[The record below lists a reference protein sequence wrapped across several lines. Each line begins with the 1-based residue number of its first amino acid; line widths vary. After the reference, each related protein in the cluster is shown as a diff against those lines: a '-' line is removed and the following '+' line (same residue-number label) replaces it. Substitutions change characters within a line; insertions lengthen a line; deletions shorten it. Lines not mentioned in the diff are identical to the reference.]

1 MKQIPIRIIA
11 VAAIVLISAA
21 FIWYFELLHYFSL
34 STIKSHLVSLRA
46 SAQACYLCAL
56 AIYVSVFTLLAAC
69 MLPVVGPLTL
79 VGGYLFGAYV
89 GFCAAM
95 GSLLAGIGI
104 SFAIIRYMSDA
115 WLPQK
120 WHARREKFVARV
132 REHGAWYIFILNIVT
147 VVPFVVITTLAAL
160 SEISFWKFIGASLLG
175 SAPMI
180 IMYAFAG
187 RQLADI
193 SSIGELF
200 SPWFIGILLLLGSL
214 SFVPLLV
221 KRFTQLSIDDV

>member
-1 MKQIPIRIIA
+1 MKQLPVRVIGLIFCVVLCA
-11 VAAIVLISAA
+11 VLV
-21 FIWYFELLHYFSL
+21 WYFDLLHYFSL
-34 STIKSHLVSLRA
+34 STIKSHLVSFRA

-56 AIYVSVFTLLAAC
+56 AIYVSVFTVLAAF

-79 VGGYLFGAYV
+79 VGGYLFGVYI

-104 SFAIIRYMSDA
+104 SFALIRYMSDA
-115 WLPQK
+115 WLPKK
-120 WHARREKFVARV
+120 WHARREKFVVRV
-132 REHGAWYIFILNIVT
+132 REHGAWYIFILNLVT
-147 VVPFVVITTLAAL
+147 VVPFLVITTLAAL
-160 SEISFWKFIGASLLG
+160 SEIGFGKFIGASLLG

-180 IMYAFAG
+180 IMYVFAG

-193 SSIGELF
+193 SAIGELF